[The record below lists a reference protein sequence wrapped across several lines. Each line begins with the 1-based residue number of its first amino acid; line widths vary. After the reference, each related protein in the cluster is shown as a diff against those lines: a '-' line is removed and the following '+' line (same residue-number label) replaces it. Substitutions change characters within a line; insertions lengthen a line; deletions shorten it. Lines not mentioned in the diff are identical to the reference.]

1 MIMTNSNISSIGG
14 MGGGG
19 LVVSS
24 GAVSK
29 PQLTSAPNM
38 LSGQPHHP
46 GGHNVPQVSLIF

>member
-1 MIMTNSNISSIGG
+1 MTNSNISSIGG